1 METHY
6 FLFTPSLSHASNGTY
21 GDCMTLA
28 QKLTECGEHEL
39 LLLAR
44 ARAGEPHAIS
54 FYEIT
59 RSGFKQ
65 TRGLQAVHRKKLLK
79 ISKCCPLT
87 C

>member
-6 FLFTPSLSHASNGTY
+6 FLFTPSLSHAVNGTY
-21 GDCMTLA
+21 RHCMDLA
-28 QKLTECGEHEL
+28 EQLTECGEHEL

-44 ARAGEPHAIS
+44 ARAGEPHAITC
-54 FYEIT
+54 YEIT
-59 RSGFKQ
+59 PSGFKQ